1 LAASI
6 IWIHLESFHRELK
19 KGEYI
24 YVYSSRNMYK
34 VSDVSYKGILADIQN
49 VSTDITNTRNNFNM
63 GRIFNS
69 SNKDDIEEM
78 KIMKSILSKVYDNN
92 K

>member
-1 LAASI
+1 
-6 IWIHLESFHRELK
+6 
-19 KGEYI
+19 
-24 YVYSSRNMYK
+24 MYK